1 METSENHDDYQYGWV
16 LFDRDTVLFVLRAID
31 FYLTLLG
38 DEEAELSSDPDL
50 AALIT
55 DNTRREL
62 GLKRDKE
69 RTQRI
74 KQWLEEKLADREDS
88 WDVSFSPSHWL
99 VRFMKSVGL
108 LYLAKLKRS
117 RNSLASRTNV
127 TSATLSAVDRE
138 ISSKEEMFQ
147 SSGVFKNASAIELL
161 ASYGDEAA
169 ATDTQAA
176 AQGASLLTASRPRP
190 VLVGSIEILD
200 HELRTRCLDLFNQFQ
215 ESGQSDRNDTV
226 VSEAARIL
234 ENRLRAVTAC
244 EDGRSARQL
253 VTIAFNVENPVLVV
267 SSVRAEQEA
276 AQLLFLGTFGF
287 IRNQVQHK
295 LLDDIPA
302 ERVLQILGW
311 IDYLLSVISQSKDPG
326 RESRGQR
333 TISAT

>member
-1 METSENHDDYQYGWV
+1 METSENHDDYQYNWV
-16 LFDRDTVLFVLRAID
+16 LFERDTILFVLRAID
-31 FYLTLLG
+31 FYLALLG

-55 DNTRREL
+55 DDTRREL

-74 KQWLEEKLADREDS
+74 KQWLEDKLADRKNS

-108 LYLAKLKRS
+108 LYLAKLKKS

-138 ISSKEEMFQ
+138 ISSKEEIFNT
-147 SSGVFKNASAIELL
+147 SGVFKNASPLELL
-161 ASYGDEAA
+161 ASYGEETV
-169 ATDTQAA
+169 ATDTQATA
-176 AQGASLLTASRPRP
+176 EGVSLLTASRPRP
-190 VLVGSIEILD
+190 ILVGSIEILD
-200 HELRTRCLDLFNQFQ
+200 HELRTRCLDLFNKFQ

-226 VSEAARIL
+226 VSEATRIL
-234 ENRLRAVTAC
+234 ENRLRTVTAC
-244 EDGRSARQL
+244 EDGKSAKQL
-253 VTIAFNVENPVLVV
+253 VTLAFNVDNPIVAV

-295 LLDDIPA
+295 LLGDMPA

-311 IDYLLSVISQSKDPG
+311 VDYLLSVISQSRDSV
-326 RESRGQR
+326 R
-333 TISAT
+333 AT